1 MNSEVAVEKHTQSV
15 HHTFHVDTNI
25 NSKADNKVHDG
36 SISSVG
42 TSMGIMHVASVDTS
56 ITTSTTL
63 QDDRN
68 SYKVSLA
75 EKLAAIKAARLSN
88 KDNTSTARL
97 NGNDYDKIPTKLS
110 QPIAENNPM
119 YDF

>member
-1 MNSEVAVEKHTQSV
+1 MEKHTHSV
-15 HHTFHVDTNI
+15 HHTPHVDTNV
-25 NSKADNKVHDG
+25 NSKGGNNKVRDR

-42 TSMGIMHVASVDTS
+42 ISREMIHVASVDTP
-56 ITTSTTL
+56 ITTSTSS

-68 SYKVSLA
+68 PYKVSLA

-88 KDNTSTARL
+88 KDTNIARS
-97 NGNDYDKIPTKLS
+97 NGNDNDKIPTLS
-110 QPIAENNPM
+110 QSIAENNPM

>member
-1 MNSEVAVEKHTQSV
+1 MEKHTQSK
-15 HHTFHVDTNI
+15 HHTSLLINTNV
-25 NSKADNKVHDG
+25 K

-42 TSMGIMHVASVDTS
+42 SSMEIMHVATVDIP
-56 ITTSTTL
+56 ITTSTSS

-68 SYKVSLA
+68 PYKVSLA

-88 KDNTSTARL
+88 KDAATPVARL
-97 NGNDYDKIPTKLS
+97 NDNDYDKIPISLS
-110 QPIAENNPM
+110 QSIAENNPM